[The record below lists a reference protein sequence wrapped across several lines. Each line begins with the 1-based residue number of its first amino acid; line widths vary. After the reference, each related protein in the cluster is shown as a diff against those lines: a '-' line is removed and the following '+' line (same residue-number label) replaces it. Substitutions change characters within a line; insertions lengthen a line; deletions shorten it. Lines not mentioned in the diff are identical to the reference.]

1 MTCDRAACSGSR
13 TSSNQGALSAGLSAL
28 AQPFKL
34 RMARAPHE
42 TQLWDYSTN
51 VVLIEPLASLQ
62 AVEDFLWPR
71 VFRSNPPPEARGGA
85 NAAAVA
91 AQAAAAARKSSR
103 STRSKSGKA
112 EEQVSIEMH
121 CLPIQQRCCA
131 CCALWPKE
139 LFQPACQT
147 VLCLLV
153 YGCLTIKA
161 MTWCHTKPGAIVT
174 QSCNVL

>member
-1 MTCDRAACSGSR
+1 MTCARAAWSGSR
-13 TSSNQGALSAGLSAL
+13 SSNQGALSAGLSAL

-71 VFRSNPPPEARGGA
+71 VFRSNPPPEARGGV

-91 AQAAAAARKSSR
+91 AQAAAAVRKSSR

-112 EEQVSIEMH
+112 EEQV
-121 CLPIQQRCCA
+121 RA
-131 CCALWPKE
+131 
-139 LFQPACQT
+139 
-147 VLCLLV
+147 
-153 YGCLTIKA
+153 
-161 MTWCHTKPGAIVT
+161 
-174 QSCNVL
+174 QSRIAFGTLMCSTAENPDRPSP